1 MPDLQPHGLRRM
13 LSLRQ
18 FKLFESADLDELA
31 TIAENLIETRV
42 PAGTVLATAGTRL
55 RALHLILEG
64 RIETRPRAHA
74 WGPRQA
80 FGALEVFANRE
91 ALHTTVAATELRTLH
106 LSAADIGE
114 VLEDNFG
121 VLLATLRELASRV
134 VALAP
139 PPPRAA
145 TMFTPGNPLGLV
157 ERLILLRQQLP
168 FTRARLQ
175 ALATLAHASD
185 EIMWPAHT
193 VVVRAGDP
201 ATGGFIIVDGTML
214 ATRSGSVTTELLE
227 PGALV
232 GHLET
237 LAGLPH
243 SATIETTLPV
253 RALRSGSS
261 AILDVLEDH
270 TDVGLAMMATFA
282 GALLDASPRLN

>member
-18 FKLFESADLDELA
+18 FKLFESTDLDELA
-31 TIAENLIETRV
+31 TIAENLIETTV
-42 PAGTVLATAGTRL
+42 PAGTVLATAGARM
-55 RALHLILEG
+55 RAVHLILEG
-64 RIETRPRAHA
+64 RIETKPRAHT

-91 ALHTTVAATELRTLH
+91 ALHTMVAATELRTLH

-114 VLEDNFG
+114 VLEDNFS

-134 VALAP
+134 VTLAP
-139 PPPRAA
+139 PAPRAA
-145 TMFTPGNPLGLV
+145 TMIAPANPLGLV

-193 VVVRAGDP
+193 VVVRAGEP
-201 ATGGFIIVDGTML
+201 ATSGFIVVEGAML
-214 ATRSGSVTTELLE
+214 ATRGATTQLLE
-227 PGALV
+227 PGAPV